1 MRIIQKTYFLLAIII
16 AAASINIFLLLTTAR
31 ENESDSN
38 AVISATDLKVMVE
51 RVNTLANSIARG
63 NEADRQ
69 TLMDQLEG
77 FEDTFDTLR
86 NGGQLHG
93 KPVAAVP
100 DNLRVNYEKIGISWN
115 SYKQHAQKIEVE
127 PVFNLEVK
135 NALAYVLEKN
145 GELAVTTN
153 KIVDELSELDRN
165 YNKHKEI
172 AMELEEL
179 AKSIGENTLRISIG
193 EGENLRDEISKDR
206 ILFEANLRKLL
217 QIPLTGLE
225 TGDLQIESDNLE
237 PIPRENSAALRE
249 LDPLW
254 EAIQLRL
261 QTIES
266 QPLLSKEFGSALN
279 QLNNERSILLAS
291 TDDLVQAW
299 RNLLDRKFSER
310 ALVVQGLL
318 IADIGIFLMVIVSI
332 RKSLNPLS
340 ALSIALSRVKEG
352 IYGEQIKYGS
362 KDEIGTLAETFNAMS
377 MTIKEKEEDAKKIEL
392 AKDEFLAMITHEL
405 KTPLVPIQGYADILL
420 GGHLGQ
426 LNKSQKERI
435 EIIKSS
441 SASLLSLISD
451 LLDAQKLELGQ
462 LRITKREGNIKSTIE
477 KTTESMTPQAFAD
490 KIELKHNVKGDI
502 YAIYDVE
509 RITQVLA
516 NLIKNSLRAVQPK
529 TGRVEIFAED
539 FPNEVKISVKDNGK
553 GIPKEALDKIFRKFY
568 QVDTSSTREKGGSG
582 LGLSICKGI
591 VETHGG
597 KIWVESELGR
607 GATFTFSIPKGNEA
621 KSAI

>member
-225 TGDLQIESDNLE
+225 TGDLQIE
-237 PIPRENSAALRE
+237 
-249 LDPLW
+249 
-254 EAIQLRL
+254 
-261 QTIES
+261 
-266 QPLLSKEFGSALN
+266 
-279 QLNNERSILLAS
+279 
-291 TDDLVQAW
+291 
-299 RNLLDRKFSER
+299 
-310 ALVVQGLL
+310 
-318 IADIGIFLMVIVSI
+318 
-332 RKSLNPLS
+332 
-340 ALSIALSRVKEG
+340 
-352 IYGEQIKYGS
+352 
-362 KDEIGTLAETFNAMS
+362 
-377 MTIKEKEEDAKKIEL
+377 
-392 AKDEFLAMITHEL
+392 
-405 KTPLVPIQGYADILL
+405 
-420 GGHLGQ
+420 
-426 LNKSQKERI
+426 
-435 EIIKSS
+435 
-441 SASLLSLISD
+441 
-451 LLDAQKLELGQ
+451 
-462 LRITKREGNIKSTIE
+462 
-477 KTTESMTPQAFAD
+477 
-490 KIELKHNVKGDI
+490 
-502 YAIYDVE
+502 
-509 RITQVLA
+509 
-516 NLIKNSLRAVQPK
+516 
-529 TGRVEIFAED
+529 
-539 FPNEVKISVKDNGK
+539 
-553 GIPKEALDKIFRKFY
+553 
-568 QVDTSSTREKGGSG
+568 
-582 LGLSICKGI
+582 
-591 VETHGG
+591 
-597 KIWVESELGR
+597 
-607 GATFTFSIPKGNEA
+607 
-621 KSAI
+621 